1 MNQRKEIGNK
11 KIEQEWLSLPQH
23 FLITPSDTSY
33 PPLLKEIPDPPRQL
47 YVMGNLELLSAP
59 QVAVV
64 GSRLPTP
71 MGREIASEIAGGLAR
86 AGITVTSGLAIGV
99 DAAAH
104 AAALLA
110 LASTVAILGNG
121 LLSIYPVRHQRLA
134 EEIIAHQ
141 GALVSEFPL
150 ESPPRAAHFPQR
162 NRIISG
168 LGLGTVVIEA
178 TRRSGSLITARLA
191 AEQNR
196 QVFAVPG
203 SIRNPLAAGC
213 HDLIRQGAILIHSVE
228 DIISELKEALFHTLG
243 PLAQSSVCNSSL
255 KHQLDA
261 KAEKLLECIGFEGV
275 VIDQLMTRS
284 GYSIAEVSSLL
295 FDLEL
300 KGYIKVELGGVTRIS

>member
-1 MNQRKEIGNK
+1 MNHRKEIGNK
-11 KIEQEWLSLPQH
+11 KIEEEWLSQPQH
-23 FLITPSDTSY
+23 FLITPSDASY

-71 MGREIASEIAGGLAR
+71 IGREIAMEIAGGLASV
-86 AGITVTSGLAIGV
+86 GITVTSGLARGIDG
-99 DAAAH
+99 AAH
-104 AAALLA
+104 TAALLA
-110 LASTVAILGNG
+110 PASTVAVLGHG
-121 LLSIYPVRHQRLA
+121 LLSIYPARHQRLA
-134 EEIIAHQ
+134 QEIIGYQ

-150 ESPPRAAHFPQR
+150 SSPPRSAHFPQR

-168 LGLGTVVIEA
+168 LSLGTVVIEA
-178 TRRSGSLITARLA
+178 ARRSGSLITARLA

-213 HDLIRQGAILIHSVE
+213 HDLIRQGATLIHSVE
-228 DIISELKEALFHTLG
+228 DIISELKEALRHALG
-243 PLAQSSVCNSSL
+243 PLAQPSVRNSSW